1 MKYKGFTQDDIYN
14 ILKENPEIAKEMD
27 ELILWMSYQT
37 PGFMR
42 EFDELMRERV
52 ADYMK
57 NNKD

>member
-37 PGFMR
+37 PEFMR